1 MKMAAQANLATPAGA
16 EAAVSTPPHCL
27 AVRVYYEDTDFSGV
41 VYHASYLRFLER
53 GRTEFLRTLGMEHR
67 GIFGNGGT
75 DGFHFVVRAMTI
87 EFLKP
92 AVMDDELSVETHPS
106 TTRGASIDMMQKI
119 RRGGVVLL
127 TAKVRIAVVA
137 RGKARRIPA
146 GLLAKLKASTI
157 AGPRLKV
164 PQNVW

>member
-1 MKMAAQANLATPAGA
+1 MIMPRMAPYPSDRPRRELATPA
-16 EAAVSTPPHCL
+16 SPHRL

-53 GRTEFLRTLGMEHR
+53 GRTEFLRALGVAHR
-67 GIFGNGGT
+67 GIFGNGGA
-75 DGFHFVVRAMTI
+75 DALHFVVRAMTI

-92 AVMDDELSVETHPS
+92 ALTDDELCVETHPS
-106 TTRGASIDMMQKI
+106 ATRGASIDMTQKI
-119 RRGGVVLL
+119 RRGGEVLL

-146 GLLAKLKASTI
+146 GISAKLKESTV
-157 AGPRLKV
+157 ARPRV
-164 PQNVW
+164 